1 MFTHLS
7 NIWCKFY
14 RNLYLHN
21 CYLIVLLSTF
31 KKKKNLQTRELF
43 EFMNHIFITNSHIL
57 HKILFKASI
66 INAQE
71 NLTVFTSCLFFSAVH
86 CLHLPHLVCFTDQWA
101 LFSLWKLDIA
111 FLFWDPRNDPINLL
125 QSSILNWTGFL

>member
-31 KKKKNLQTRELF
+31 KKKKFANQRVIWVYESHFHHNFTYFAQDSFQSIHYQCTGKLDSVY
-43 EFMNHIFITNSHIL
+43 FMS
-57 HKILFKASI
+57 
-66 INAQE
+66 
-71 NLTVFTSCLFFSAVH
+71 FFSAVH